1 MYFYLF
7 IPQVC
12 CENGRG
18 ERLYHSLWFV
28 ELFKSNKGEVLKTC
42 SDNTGCCSKVSPG
55 SLNRWNVMA
64 EIASYA
70 VGRKTRQIVRNV
82 VLTEW
87 QRPTLNSMQTC
98 ATTCV
103 SSVAELRECPKMKD
117 ITTNIYIYTHAY
129 IYVSGF
135 QPSVFRKAWILLI
148 SFTKYIE
155 NTLIEAS
162 IWVIK
167 TDSTSHIDITE
178 IHNMKNMESFGTSNV
193 EHICFSL
200 ITSKFRGQNI
210 YPFHSIF

>member
-42 SDNTGCCSKVSPG
+42 SDNTGCCSKASPG
-55 SLNRWNVMA
+55 SFDRWNVMA

-70 VGRKTRQIVRNV
+70 VGKETRQIVRNV

-98 ATTCV
+98 VTTCV

-117 ITTNIYIYTHAY
+117 ITTNIYIYIPTH
-129 IYVSGF
+129 IYMFQAFSLQSLEKLGFYWSSLQNTLKIHWLRQVSG
-135 QPSVFRKAWILLI
+135 
-148 SFTKYIE
+148 
-155 NTLIEAS
+155 
-162 IWVIK
+162 
-167 TDSTSHIDITE
+167 
-178 IHNMKNMESFGTSNV
+178 
-193 EHICFSL
+193 
-200 ITSKFRGQNI
+200 
-210 YPFHSIF
+210 